1 MANENESD
9 EISAIDQCR
18 TGLIVMLD
26 DGRMVLTE
34 EEKATVNQVI
44 EYLNRYKAVVRESY
58 SN

>member
-1 MANENESD
+1 MANENERD

-44 EYLNRYKAVVRESY
+44 EYLNRYKVVVRKSY